1 MTGTLDIRAIF
12 RRFGLL
18 VAILL
23 LAALLASI
31 SEQFLTVGNILNLLL
46 QATVNATIAAGM
58 TLVILTAGIDLS
70 VGSVLA
76 LTAVVTADVLQMG
89 VPVPLAMLTGFGL
102 GAFVGLVNGLLVTE
116 GKIPPFI
123 TTLGMMTLARG
134 LALSYTGGRPVTGL
148 PQPFLN
154 IGTTAILKIP
164 TPVWIAAG
172 IYAVGI
178 LILSRTTLGRYIYA
192 IGNNPVAARVA
203 GLPVKVTTVSVYV
216 MSGVLASL
224 AGMILVA
231 RLDSAQPVMGI
242 RYELDAI
249 AAVVVGGAALTGGEG
264 TLSGTVLGALIMAM
278 IANAINILN
287 ISPFYAQVLQGAV
300 IISALLIHSLAR
312 QKTR

>member
-1 MTGTLDIRAIF
+1 MTHALDIRRIL

-18 VAILL
+18 LAIIL
-23 LAALLASI
+23 LAAVLSTL
-31 SEQFLTVGNILNLLL
+31 SEHFLTMQNALNLLL

-89 VPVPLAMLTGFGL
+89 VPVPLAVLAGLGL
-102 GAFVGLVNGLLVTE
+102 GAAVGVVNGLLITH
-116 GKIPPFI
+116 GRIPPFI

-134 LALSYTGGRPVTGL
+134 LALSYAGGQPITGL
-148 PQPFLN
+148 PKAFLG
-154 IGTTAILKIP
+154 IGTSHILGIP
-164 TPVWIAAG
+164 SPVWITAL
-172 IYAVGI
+172 IYGVGI
-178 LILSRTTLGRYIYA
+178 FLLSRTTLGRYVYA
-192 IGNNPVAARVA
+192 IGNNPVASRVA
-203 GLPVKVTTVSVYV
+203 GLPVRATTIAVYAVS
-216 MSGVLASL
+216 GTLAAL

-231 RLDSAQPVMGI
+231 RLDSAQPVMGV

-264 TLSGTVLGALIMAM
+264 TLWGTVLGALIMAM

-287 ISPFYAQVLQGAV
+287 VSPFYAQVLQGGV
-300 IISALLIHSLAR
+300 IIAALLIHSFGR
-312 QKTR
+312 RRT

>member
-1 MTGTLDIRAIF
+1 MTQALDIRQIL

-18 VAILL
+18 LAIIL
-23 LAALLASI
+23 LAAVLSGL
-31 SEQFLTVGNILNLLL
+31 SEQFLTMQNVLNLLL

-89 VPVPLAMLTGFGL
+89 VPVPLAVLAGLGL
-102 GAFVGLVNGLLVTE
+102 GAAVGVVNGLLITH
-116 GKIPPFI
+116 GRIPPFI

-134 LALSYTGGRPVTGL
+134 LALSYAGGQPITGL
-148 PQPFLN
+148 PKAFLG
-154 IGTTAILKIP
+154 IGTSDLLGIP
-164 TPVWIAAG
+164 SPVWITAL
-172 IYAVGI
+172 IYGVGI
-178 LILSRTTLGRYIYA
+178 FLLSRTTLGRYVYA
-192 IGNNPVAARVA
+192 IGNNPVASRVA
-203 GLPVKVTTVSVYV
+203 GLPVRATTIAVYAVS
-216 MSGVLASL
+216 GTLAAL

-264 TLSGTVLGALIMAM
+264 TLWGTVLGALIMAM

-287 ISPFYAQVLQGAV
+287 VSPFYAQVLQGGV
-300 IISALLIHSLAR
+300 IIAALLIHSFGR
-312 QKTR
+312 RRT

>member
-1 MTGTLDIRAIF
+1 MTQALDIRQIL

-18 VAILL
+18 LAIIL
-23 LAALLASI
+23 LAAVLSGL
-31 SEQFLTVGNILNLLL
+31 SEQFLTMQNVLNLLL

-89 VPVPLAMLTGFGL
+89 VPVPLAVLAGLGL
-102 GAFVGLVNGLLVTE
+102 GAAVGVVNGLLITH
-116 GKIPPFI
+116 GRIPPFI

-134 LALSYTGGRPVTGL
+134 LALSYAGGQPITGL
-148 PQPFLN
+148 PDAFRG
-154 IGTTAILKIP
+154 IGITLILGIP
-164 TPVWIAAG
+164 SPVWITAL
-172 IYAVGI
+172 IYGVGI
-178 LILSRTTLGRYIYA
+178 FLLSRTTLGRYVYA

-203 GLPVKVTTVSVYV
+203 GLPVRATTIAVYAVSG
-216 MSGVLASL
+216 MLAAL

-264 TLSGTVLGALIMAM
+264 TLWGTVLGALIMAM

-287 ISPFYAQVLQGAV
+287 VSPFYAQVLQGGV
-300 IISALLIHSLAR
+300 IIAALLIHSFGRRRA
-312 QKTR
+312 Q

>member
-1 MTGTLDIRAIF
+1 MTYALDIRRIL

-18 VAILL
+18 LAIIL
-23 LAALLASI
+23 LAAVLSSL
-31 SEQFLTVGNILNLLL
+31 SEQFLTMQNALNLLL

-89 VPVPLAMLTGFGL
+89 VPVPLAVLAGLGL
-102 GAFVGLVNGLLVTE
+102 GAAVGVVNGLLITH
-116 GKIPPFI
+116 GRIPPFI

-134 LALSYTGGRPVTGL
+134 LALSYAGGQPITGL
-148 PQPFLN
+148 PKAFLG
-154 IGTTAILKIP
+154 IGTSHILGIP
-164 TPVWIAAG
+164 SPVWITAL
-172 IYAVGI
+172 IYGVGI
-178 LILSRTTLGRYIYA
+178 FLLSRTTLGRYVYA
-192 IGNNPVAARVA
+192 IGNNPVASRVA
-203 GLPVKVTTVSVYV
+203 GLPVRATTIAVYAVS
-216 MSGVLASL
+216 GTLAAL

-264 TLSGTVLGALIMAM
+264 TLWGTVLGALIMAM

-287 ISPFYAQVLQGAV
+287 VSPFYAQVLQGGV
-300 IISALLIHSLAR
+300 IIVALLIHSFGR
-312 QKTR
+312 RRT

>member
-1 MTGTLDIRAIF
+1 MTQALDIRQIL

-18 VAILL
+18 LAIIL
-23 LAALLASI
+23 LAAVLSGL
-31 SEQFLTVGNILNLLL
+31 SEQFLTMQNVLNLLL

-89 VPVPLAMLTGFGL
+89 VPVPLAVLAGLGL
-102 GAFVGLVNGLLVTE
+102 GAAVGVVNGLLITH
-116 GKIPPFI
+116 GRIPPFI

-134 LALSYTGGRPVTGL
+134 LALSYAGGQPITGL
-148 PQPFLN
+148 PEAFLG
-154 IGTTAILKIP
+154 IGTSDLLGIP
-164 TPVWIAAG
+164 SPVWITAL
-172 IYAVGI
+172 IYGVGI
-178 LILSRTTLGRYIYA
+178 FLLSRTTLGRYVYA
-192 IGNNPVAARVA
+192 IGNNPVASRVA
-203 GLPVKVTTVSVYV
+203 GLPVRATTIAVYAVS
-216 MSGVLASL
+216 GTLAAL

-264 TLSGTVLGALIMAM
+264 TLWGTVLGALIMAM

-287 ISPFYAQVLQGAV
+287 VSPFYAQVLQGGV
-300 IISALLIHSLAR
+300 IIAALLIHSFGR
-312 QKTR
+312 RRT